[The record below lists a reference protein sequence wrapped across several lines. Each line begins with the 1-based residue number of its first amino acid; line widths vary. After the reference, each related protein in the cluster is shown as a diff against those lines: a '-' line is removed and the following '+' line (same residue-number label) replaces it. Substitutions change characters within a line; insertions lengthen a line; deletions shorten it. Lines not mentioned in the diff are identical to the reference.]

1 MPRPKLKP
9 QFRKRPLTLTI
20 KPEVLK
26 IAKAHAHSQGVSL
39 SELVE
44 RLLLQHFTPTAP
56 AP

>member
-44 RLLLQHFTPTAP
+44 RLLLQHFTPTPTAP
-56 AP
+56 

>member
-9 QFRKRPLTLTI
+9 QFRKRQLTLTI
-20 KPEVLK
+20 KPDVLK

-44 RLLLQHFTPTAP
+44 HLLLQHSTTPTTP
-56 AP
+56 